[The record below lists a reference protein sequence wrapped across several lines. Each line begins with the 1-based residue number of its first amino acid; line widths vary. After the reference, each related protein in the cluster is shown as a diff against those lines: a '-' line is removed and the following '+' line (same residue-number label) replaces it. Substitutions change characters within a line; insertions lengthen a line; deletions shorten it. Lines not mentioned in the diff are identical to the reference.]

1 MTMNNL
7 IIFVILIACVLIA
20 AMAKEIDVQRDRDID
35 TDFLHKLSR
44 RRLCGTKLSQTLALV
59 CENEYNTMQKKSF
72 DEEDYAFAD
81 QPQTIDDFPMKM
93 PNFPLLTRMM
103 SNSMRPGQ
111 FRRFRRQ
118 GIIDECCKKSCTY
131 SELKGYC
138 GR

>member
-1 MTMNNL
+1 MNNL
-7 IIFVILIACVLIA
+7 IICVILVACVILA
-20 AMAKEIDVQRDRDID
+20 AMAKEIDQHDRDLD

-72 DEEDYAFAD
+72 DDDYAFAD
-81 QPQTIDDFPMKM
+81 QPQTIDDLPMKV
-93 PNFPLLTRMM
+93 PNLPLISRLMG
-103 SNSMRPGQ
+103 NSMRPAM

-118 GIIDECCKKSCTY
+118 GIIDECCRKSCTY